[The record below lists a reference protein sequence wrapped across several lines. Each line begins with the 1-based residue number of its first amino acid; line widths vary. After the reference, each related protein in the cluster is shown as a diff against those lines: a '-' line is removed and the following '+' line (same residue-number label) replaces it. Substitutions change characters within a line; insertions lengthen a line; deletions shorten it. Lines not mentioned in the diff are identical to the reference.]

1 MSALG
6 RAGRDGRTWLLAP
19 LLAGTALL
27 VVLPALG
34 TVLLAFTHYDALSAP
49 RWAGFDNLARLARDP
64 LFRTALGNSLI
75 VAAVAVPLRVLLAL
89 GLALLLQ
96 APRAEAPALRTA
108 VYLPTAV
115 PDLAWALLCL
125 WLLNPL
131 YGPAAWLLEALGFA
145 PSIWLVDPGWARGA
159 IVAVLLFGVGEM
171 LFVLIAAR
179 REVPGELYELCAAEG
194 AGRWTVF
201 RRVTLPLLWPALL
214 FLACRDAALTL
225 QTSFVPGLILTNGG
239 PNFATTFL
247 PLAIYQS
254 GLEYLRFG
262 YAAAQTLV
270 MFALTLLMMAVQML
284 ALRRWARSGT

>member
-1 MSALG
+1 MSA
-6 RAGRDGRTWLLAP
+6 ARDGRAWLLAP

-34 TVLLAFTHYDALSAP
+34 TVLLAFTHYDALTPP
-49 RWAGFDNLARLARDP
+49 RWAGFDNLARLAQDP
-64 LFRTALGNSLI
+64 LFRTALGNSVI
-75 VAAVAVPLRVLLAL
+75 VAAIAVPLRVALAL

-96 APRAEAPALRTA
+96 APRPEAPALRTA
-108 VYLPTAV
+108 IYLPTAV

-131 YGPAAWLLEALGFA
+131 YGPAAWLLQALGHA
-145 PSIWLVDPGWARGA
+145 PSIWLVDPDWARGT

-171 LFVLIAAR
+171 MLVLIAAR

-194 AGRWTVF
+194 AGRFTVF
-201 RRVTLPLLWPALL
+201 RRLTLPLLWPALL

-225 QTSFVPGLILTNGG
+225 QTSFVPGLVLTNGG

-247 PLAIYQS
+247 PLAIYQN
-254 GLEYLRFG
+254 GFEYLRFG
-262 YAAAQTLV
+262 YAAAQTLA
-270 MFALTLLMMAVQML
+270 MFALTLLMMALQVL
-284 ALRRWARSGT
+284 ALRRWARTGS